1 MMENR
6 IHFKKVCVAVVVCL
20 SLTIGNASR
29 TGAEEAKPPAEAIK
43 PAAEAVKQAEAERP
57 TGDFTIAALN
67 RYVWRGYELSRN
79 SLVVQPAATI
89 GYRGFSA
96 NIWGNLDT
104 KPYLSGTGD
113 TSDSSAW
120 NETDLTL
127 WYTKNLGLYSLGF
140 GYIYYALASLNRDA
154 PDRADFQEIF
164 VTASLNTLL
173 SPALTVYKEISHYRS
188 WYFLLGVSH
197 TFEFNKRVSLKMAAS
212 ASYLLSTYADAALF
226 DAGAGYGGYP
236 RFDGSAR
243 ATDDKF
249 SNFHD
254 GNVTVSLPV
263 RATGNITITPTVSYV
278 FPLSGDAKHEMKGS
292 GLKGVSSPDDRD
304 SSFLCGGV
312 AMSFSF

>member
-1 MMENR
+1 MENR
-6 IHFKKVCVAVVVCL
+6 ILYKKVCVAVVVCL
-20 SLTIGNASR
+20 SLIIGNASR
-29 TGAEEAKPPAEAIK
+29 PWAEDANPAGEAIQPAPETAKRAEE
-43 PAAEAVKQAEAERP
+43 ERP
-57 TGDFTIAALN
+57 TGDFTVTALN

-79 SLVVQPAATI
+79 SAVVQPTATI
-89 GYRGFSA
+89 GYKGFSA

-104 KPYLSGTGD
+104 KPYFSGTGD

-164 VTASLNTLL
+164 ATASLNTLL
-173 SPALTVYKEISHYRS
+173 SPALTVYKEISHYRN

-197 TFEFNKRVSLKMAAS
+197 IFELNKTISLKMAAS

-226 DAGAGYGGYP
+226 NAGAGYGGYP
-236 RFDGSAR
+236 KFDSSAR

-249 SNFHD
+249 NNFHD

-263 RATGNITITPTVSYV
+263 RATGSITIAPTLSYV
-278 FPLSGDAKHEMKGS
+278 FPLSSNAKHEMKGS
-292 GLKGVSSPDDRD
+292 GLKGASSPDDRD
-304 SSFLCGGV
+304 SAFLCGGI